1 MVNQIKTLCY
11 DMLLDIMDVAD
22 KEEGDLQV
30 NSSMAAGGGPPSN
43 LSMNRSQL
51 SSGLKASSP

>member
-1 MVNQIKTLCY
+1 
-11 DMLLDIMDVAD
+11 MLLDIMDVAD

-30 NSSMAAGGGPPSN
+30 NSSIAAGGGPLTN
-43 LSMNRSQL
+43 ISMNRSQL